1 MANLDYLKVGNCI
14 KQSVT
19 GRYSGDTKVNIIE
32 IRELKVNKKTAWV
45 NGYKY
50 EISGNKLYNDGGVIV
65 TILTEVD
72 EQFASEVKDSFN
84 QELAQLEKSLEY
96 INSLVEMAKN
106 ANTLIEIDEICRKIK
121 ATNKKITLNF
131 SN

>member
-1 MANLDYLKVGNCI
+1 MMNLDYLKVGNCI

-32 IRELKVNKKTAWV
+32 IRELKINKKTAWV

-72 EQFASEVKDSFN
+72 EQFASEVKDNLN
-84 QELAQLEKSLEY
+84 QELVQLEKSLEY
-96 INSLVEMAKN
+96 IYSLVKMAKN
-106 ANTLIEIDEICRKIK
+106 ANTLSKIDEICSKIK
-121 ATNKKITLNF
+121 ATNNKIALNF